1 MMSEERGKHLS
12 FFSFLLE
19 KKACRIFSRHPSQ
32 ALPNKMNFW
41 QKSSSAISKMSRT
54 ENQPARITLNK
65 IEKKEKMTR

>member
-1 MMSEERGKHLS
+1 MD
-12 FFSFLLE
+12 
-19 KKACRIFSRHPSQ
+19 
-32 ALPNKMNFW
+32 FW

>member
-1 MMSEERGKHLS
+1 MSEGKGKHLS
-12 FFSFLLE
+12 FFSFLLG
-19 KKACRIFSRHPSQ
+19 KKACQIFSRHPSQ
-32 ALPNKMNFW
+32 ALPNKVVFW